1 MMSIRSCSCLLSALL
16 SCNTERKQGRT
27 FGHFCSAYLPF
38 TDVRGFYSAPVPL
51 EFPGTSGDS
60 FIRSGKSTPDSRKF
74 CGMNIKDGFTDSVGN
89 TPLIRL
95 RAFSE
100 ETGCEILGKAEFM
113 NPGGSV
119 KDRAAKWIVLDAER
133 RGVLKPGGTVVEG
146 TAGNTGIGLAHVC
159 NARGYKCVIVMP
171 DNQAAEKYQIVE
183 ALGAE
188 LRKVAAVPYSNPNQY
203 QKVAGRLAQELPGA
217 VWANQFDNTANR
229 DAHFESSG
237 PELWRESGGKID
249 VFCAATGTGG
259 TLAGVARY
267 LKTQSAAVRIVLVDP
282 PGSALYHYVKDGE
295 LKSDG
300 GSSITEGI
308 GTGRVTAN
316 LQGAPIDDAVRI
328 SDGETVHFV
337 YRLLR
342 EEGLLLGSTA
352 GINVA
357 AAVRLAKQMGRGHT
371 IVTVLCDGG
380 AKYQS
385 RLFNKAWI
393 TERGFLEAVKS
404 AS

>member
-1 MMSIRSCSCLLSALL
+1 M
-16 SCNTERKQGRT
+16 
-27 FGHFCSAYLPF
+27 
-38 TDVRGFYSAPVPL
+38 DVR
-51 EFPGTSGDS
+51 E
-60 FIRSGKSTPDSRKF
+60 
-74 CGMNIKDGFTDSVGN
+74 GFTAAIGN
-89 TPLIRL
+89 TPLLRL
-95 RAFSE
+95 RRLSE

-133 RGVLKPGGTVVEG
+133 RGVLRAGGTVVEG

-159 NARGYKCVIVMP
+159 NARGYQCVIVMP
-171 DNQAAEKYQIVE
+171 DNQAAEKYQIIE

-188 LRKVAAVPYSNPNQY
+188 LRKVPAVPYSNPNQY

-217 VWANQFDNTANR
+217 IWANQFDNMANR
-229 DAHFESSG
+229 AAHFESTG
-237 PELWRESGGKID
+237 PEIWHDTGGRID
-249 VFCAATGTGG
+249 AFCAATGTGG
-259 TLAGVARY
+259 TLAGVAAF
-267 LKTQSAAVRIVLVDP
+267 LKSKSASIRIVLVDP
-282 PGSALYHYVKDGE
+282 PGSSLYHYIKDGE

-316 LQGAPIDDAVRI
+316 IEGAPIDDALRI
-328 SDGETVHFV
+328 PDSETMHFV

-357 AAVRLAKQMGRGHT
+357 AAVRLAQQLGPGHT
-371 IVTVLCDGG
+371 IVTILCDGG
-380 AKYQS
+380 AKYAS
-385 RLFNKAWI
+385 RLFNQAWI
-393 TERGFLEAVKS
+393 REKGFLDAIGRNFGP
-404 AS
+404 ASS

>member
-1 MMSIRSCSCLLSALL
+1 MDIR
-16 SCNTERKQGRT
+16 
-27 FGHFCSAYLPF
+27 
-38 TDVRGFYSAPVPL
+38 
-51 EFPGTSGDS
+51 
-60 FIRSGKSTPDSRKF
+60 
-74 CGMNIKDGFTDSVGN
+74 DGFVGAVGD

-95 RAFSE
+95 RRLSA

-119 KDRAAKWIVLDAER
+119 KDRAAKWIVFDAER

-159 NARGYKCVIVMP
+159 KARGYRCVIVMP
-171 DNQAAEKYQIVE
+171 DNQSAEKYQIIE
-183 ALGAE
+183 TLGAE
-188 LRKVAAVPYSNPNQY
+188 LRKVPAVPYSNPNQY
-203 QKVAGRLAQELPGA
+203 QKVAARAAQEIPGA

-229 DAHFESSG
+229 DAHFESTG
-237 PELWRESGGKID
+237 PEIWRDTDGKID
-249 VFCAATGTGG
+249 AFCAATGTGG
-259 TLAGVARY
+259 TLAGTARF
-267 LKTQSAAVRIVLVDP
+267 LKSKSAAVRIVLVDP
-282 PGSALYHYVKDGE
+282 PGSALYRYIKDGE

-316 LQGAPIDDAVRI
+316 LAGAPIDDAMRI
-328 SDGETVHFV
+328 DDAETVRTV

-357 AAVRLAKQMGRGHT
+357 AAVRLARQMGPGHT
-371 IVTVLCDGG
+371 IVTILCDGG

-385 RLFNKAWI
+385 RLFNPAWI
-393 TERGFLEAVKS
+393 AERGFGAEVG
-404 AS
+404 

>member
-1 MMSIRSCSCLLSALL
+1 MALI
-16 SCNTERKQGRT
+16 E
-27 FGHFCSAYLPF
+27 
-38 TDVRGFYSAPVPL
+38 
-51 EFPGTSGDS
+51 
-60 FIRSGKSTPDSRKF
+60 
-74 CGMNIKDGFTDSVGN
+74 GFTGAVGN

-133 RGVLKPGGTVVEG
+133 RGVLKAGGTVVEG

-171 DNQAAEKYQIVE
+171 DNQSQEKYQTIE
-183 ALGAE
+183 ALGAD
-188 LRKVAAVPYSNPNQY
+188 LRRVPAVPYSNPNQY
-203 QKVAGRLAQELPGA
+203 QKVAGRLAAELPNA

-229 DAHFESSG
+229 QAHFESTG
-237 PELWRESGGKID
+237 PEIWRDTGGKID

-259 TLAGVARY
+259 TLAGTAAF
-267 LKTQSAAVRIVLVDP
+267 LKSQSAAVRIVLVDP
-282 PGSALYHYVKDGE
+282 PGSALYHFVKDGE
-295 LKSDG
+295 LRSDG

-316 LQGAPIDDAVRI
+316 LEGAPIDDALRI
-328 SDGETVHFV
+328 PDEETVRFV

-357 AAVRLAKQMGRGHT
+357 AAVRIARSIGPGHT

-385 RLFNKAWI
+385 RLFNRAWI
-393 TERGFLEAVKS
+393 AERGFAP
-404 AS
+404 AIAT